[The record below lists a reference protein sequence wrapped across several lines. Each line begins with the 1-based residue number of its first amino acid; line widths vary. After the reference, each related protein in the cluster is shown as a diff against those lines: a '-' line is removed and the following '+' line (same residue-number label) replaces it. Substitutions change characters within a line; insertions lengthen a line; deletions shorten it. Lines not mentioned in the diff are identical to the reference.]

1 MTAITVDNL
10 GVWYPLFRR
19 QRTTLTRW
27 LLTRSRQQKRAQVYW
42 ALHEVSFKAAAGK
55 ILGLIGRNGSGKST
69 LLRVLAGIIQPDIGR
84 VTVQGKVSTLM
95 SIGTGFKPDLTG
107 RENAILNAVLLGL
120 SRKEIEARLDE
131 VIDFAEL
138 EEFIDMPVRTYS
150 SGMRARLGFSV
161 ASVVQPEILL
171 LDEVLGVGDAAF
183 RQKSQ
188 VLMQEMLSQART
200 IVVATHDPAFV
211 RQSCHHVL
219 WLEKGRVAAFGAP
232 TEVLPHY
239 LDFCQTSANQAA
251 THKRQLTGTSVSSNR
266 ETPSND
272 LNVSTNA
279 RVLVSPAT
287 DEQEAPRREP

>member
-10 GVWYPLFRR
+10 GVWYPFFRR

-27 LLTRSRQQKRAQVYW
+27 LLSRSRQQARPQVYW
-42 ALHEVSFKAAAGK
+42 ALREVSFTAAAGK
-55 ILGLIGRNGSGKST
+55 VLGLIGRNGSGKST

-84 VTVQGKVSTLM
+84 ITVQGKVSALM
-95 SIGTGFKPDLTG
+95 SIGAGFKSDLTG

-120 SRKEIEARLDE
+120 SRKAIEARLDE
-131 VIDFAEL
+131 VIEFAEL

-171 LDEVLGVGDAAF
+171 LDEILGVGDAAF

-188 VLMQEMLSQART
+188 ALMKEMLGQART
-200 IVVATHDPAFV
+200 IVVATHDPSFV

-232 TEVLPHY
+232 TEVLPRY
-239 LDFCQTSANQAA
+239 LDFCQTSANQVLI
-251 THKRQLTGTSVSSNR
+251 HKSQAIGTSVSPERTTSA
-266 ETPSND
+266 ND
-272 LNVSTNA
+272 LHESTNA
-279 RVLVSPAT
+279 SISVSPAT
-287 DEQEAPRREP
+287 GEREAPRRES